1 MIIIM
6 IEQKLLII
14 NILLQF
20 ITKNY
25 QFIYSKKK
33 KKKLTIFIFIKIIS
47 KPNKFFKI

>member
-1 MIIIM
+1 M

-33 KKKLTIFIFIKIIS
+33 KKKLTICIVIKIIS
-47 KPNKFFKI
+47 ESNCFYSIFTRN